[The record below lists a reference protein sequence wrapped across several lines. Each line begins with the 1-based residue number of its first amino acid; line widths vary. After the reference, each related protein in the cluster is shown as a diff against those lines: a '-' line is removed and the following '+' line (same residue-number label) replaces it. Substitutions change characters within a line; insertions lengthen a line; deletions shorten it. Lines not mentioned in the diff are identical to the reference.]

1 MKAIIIQMLNI
12 NSSYNIYI
20 HYNFFALSPFYIKEM
35 SHVWVGL
42 VYGDQCNFQQYFS
55 YIVVVSFFLVEETR
69 VPGENHRPTASN

>member
-1 MKAIIIQMLNI
+1 MLNI

-69 VPGENHRPTASN
+69 VPGENHRPTASH